1 MDDLE
6 RRMRAVIS
14 RVLEVDE
21 GAIKDADRF
30 VEDLEASSIQSIELV
45 AGFEEEFDIEMI
57 EDEAL
62 GVKSVG
68 DAVGYVRGVV
78 EKGGN

>member
-6 RRMRAVIS
+6 RRVRAVIG
-14 RVLEVDE
+14 RVLEVSAD
-21 GAIKDADRF
+21 AIKDSDRF
-30 VEDLEASSIQSIELV
+30 VEDLDASSIQSIELV
-45 AGFEEEFDIEMI
+45 AGFEEEFDIEMV

-68 DAVGYVRGVV
+68 DAVGYIRNIV
-78 EKGGN
+78 EKKGG